1 MVDEANSKEITN
13 MAGSHTVIVDDCYQ
27 LDFRKF
33 QNKLKYFGSRLFKY
47 AKYLE
52 LKSQV
57 IEEGREDL
65 RLSEYQP
72 KVLTS
77 FVRNKLINEV
87 FSVIGDNGQAAWRCG

>member
-1 MVDEANSKEITN
+1 

-27 LDFRKF
+27 LDFHKF
-33 QNKLKYFGSRLFKY
+33 QNKLKYFKEQAVPKY

-77 FVRNKLINEV
+77 FVRNKLINEY
-87 FSVIGDNGQAAWRCG
+87 SSR